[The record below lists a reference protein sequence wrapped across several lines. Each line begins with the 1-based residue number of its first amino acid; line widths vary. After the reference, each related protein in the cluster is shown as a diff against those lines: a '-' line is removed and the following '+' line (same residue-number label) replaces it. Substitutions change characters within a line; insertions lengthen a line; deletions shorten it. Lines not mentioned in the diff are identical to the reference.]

1 MKKKDLENEELDEI
15 IDDEAE
21 IIDDEAEDV
30 IIDDDEIDEEEEI
43 VDEAPKAKKAKSSK
57 KPLKKGAK
65 IAIITSSS
73 IVGVAAIVLVLLFAV
88 LPALGINLLAKGQT
102 GKIKEDIDFSKKVAG
117 FEQNPTSVSSSSA
130 ILGALVFTEDDLEE
144 IYSSSKDKNLIAAQM
159 LFAATKNLATAHQYS
174 YFKNQIGTTNLGS
187 KSGTLI
193 VQRMRRQNQDIKDD
207 TTLKLPYN
215 HNFGPIETTAVTGE
229 GKVAVRYIKEG
240 GIYRIKSN
248 KITYNSKTG
257 FLECSDWG
265 RGKNWGDSETP
276 DMSANIKEARINYL
290 SLVEGMTNDYDAD
303 DNADISKPKAIFK
316 KSSAKIEDKGDYYE
330 IFVEV
335 DPSVANKDADTISY
349 FNEDN
354 GTSDAN
360 IVKCAITYQ
369 VWKCGLPKSYSIDE
383 TWSGTIKVYEGEA
396 NAKSECRYSYADK
409 DCNDDSATEA
419 IWKALK

>member
-15 IDDEAE
+15 IEDEAE

-43 VDEAPKAKKAKSSK
+43 VDEAPKTKKAKTNK

-73 IVGVAAIVLVLLFAV
+73 IIGVVAIVLVVLFV
-88 LPALGINLLAKGQT
+88 ILPLFNGGQS

-117 FEQNPTSVSSSSA
+117 FEQNPTDVTSSSD
-130 ILGALVFTEDDLEE
+130 ILNALVFTEDDLEE

-240 GIYRIKSN
+240 GIYRIKSS
-248 KITYNSKTG
+248 KITYDSKTG
-257 FLECSDWG
+257 FLVCDAWA

-335 DPSVANKDADTISY
+335 DSSVANNDEDTMSY

-360 IVKCAITYQ
+360 IAKCEITYQ

-383 TWSGTIKVYEGEA
+383 TWSGKIQVYEGEA
-396 NAKSECRYSYADK
+396 NAKSECRYSYTDK

-419 IWKALK
+419 IWKSLKK